1 MIKKIITMTFI
12 LLLIQPC
19 AHGKDRLKIVTSIG
33 PLAWFIENIGGNR
46 VDVTTLIPPGG
57 NPHIYEP
64 TPRQMDVLSKAD
76 LYVKVGSGIEFEL
89 MWMKRLESL
98 NKKMPVCDA
107 SHGIRLMDMETNDH
121 EADDELREWHKYGHG
136 HHEGKDP
143 HIWLSPVN
151 AVIIAG
157 NILKSL
163 SEIDPAGTDYF
174 AKNTSKLISELN
186 DLKQKIDSKLKDIK
200 KRQFYVFHPA
210 WGYFAKEFD
219 LEQVPIE
226 YSGKEPTPERLEGL
240 IKNARK
246 QNIRAIFSSPQFSKK
261 SAEVIAREIN
271 GKVLF
276 IDPMAHD
283 YLKNL
288 EYTADLLKE
297 NME

>member
-1 MIKKIITMTFI
+1 MIKKITIMVFM
-12 LLLIQPC
+12 LLLLQPC
-19 AHGKDRLKIVTSIG
+19 VYGKDKLNIVTSIG

-57 NPHIYEP
+57 NPHTYEP
-64 TPRQMDVLSKAD
+64 TPRQMNILSKAN
-76 LYVKVGSGIEFEL
+76 LYVKAGSGIEFEL
-89 MWMKRLESL
+89 MWMKKLESF

-107 SHGIRLMDMETNDH
+107 SYGIRLMDMKTN
-121 EADDELREWHKYGHG
+121 
-136 HHEGKDP
+136 HHEDNDKPREGNKFGHSQHSGKDP

-151 AVIIAG
+151 AVIIAR

-163 SEIDPAGTDYF
+163 SGIDPAGTDYF
-174 AKNTSKLISELN
+174 AENTTKLVRELN
-186 DLKQKIDSKLKDIK
+186 NLKQRIGTELKDIK
-200 KRQFYVFHPA
+200 NRRFYVVHPA
-210 WGYFAKEFD
+210 WGYFAKDFD

-226 YSGKEPTPERLEGL
+226 YLGKEPTPARLEGL

-288 EYTADLLKE
+288 EHTAALLKE